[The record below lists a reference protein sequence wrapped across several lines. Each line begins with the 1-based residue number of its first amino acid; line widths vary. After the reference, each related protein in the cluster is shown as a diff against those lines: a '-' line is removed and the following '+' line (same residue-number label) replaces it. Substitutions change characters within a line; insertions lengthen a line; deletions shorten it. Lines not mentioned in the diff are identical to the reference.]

1 MTGHSEDTGEPTPKF
16 LRHVLR
22 AQGQLA
28 VQASL
33 KAGNCPCTLSTA
45 ASDT

>member
-1 MTGHSEDTGEPTPKF
+1 MDGHSEDTGEPP
-16 LRHVLR
+16 VLR

-28 VQASL
+28 AQASL
-33 KAGNCPCTLSTA
+33 KAGNCPCTLSTV

>member
-1 MTGHSEDTGEPTPKF
+1 MLAWKITGEPP
-16 LRHVLR
+16 VLR